1 MAAACFVERGG
12 GGSNMSN
19 KCNMVA
25 HTLPR
30 GVGVAKGVIVV
41 IWQQYALSRGVGGVA
56 KGVIIVIC
64 GFVKSCTLFLSLI
77 QAQITAVRSRKVTTG

>member
-41 IWQQYALSRGVGGVA
+41 IWQQHALSRGVGWVVA

-64 GFVKSCTLFLSLI
+64 GFAKGVHCFYH
-77 QAQITAVRSRKVTTG
+77 

>member
-1 MAAACFVERGG
+1 MAAACFIERGG

-30 GVGVAKGVIVV
+30 GVGVAKGVIIV
-41 IWQQYALSRGVGGVA
+41 IWQQHALSRGVGAVA
-56 KGVIIVIC
+56 KGVIFVIR
-64 GFVKSCTLFLSLI
+64 GFVKNCTLFLLLI
-77 QAQITAVRSRKVTTG
+77 QAGTNYSGQK